1 MIQPTSE
8 PTTNEQPSPAI
19 LSEEIFFKIF
29 LNFTKTN
36 TQVATGVGKGKRNE
50 PENQHFA
57 DDSTKWEGA

>member
-19 LSEEIFFKIF
+19 LSEEIFFKF
-29 LNFTKTN
+29 FNFTKTN

>member
-8 PTTNEQPSPAI
+8 PTTNEQQSPAI
-19 LSEEIFFKIF
+19 LSEEFFFKFF